1 MSDFKL
7 EFTLQQHTPMI
18 HFQSDQAGATL
29 RATEL
34 KPKLD
39 RFLIEYAFGN
49 DFEKYKSFLIG
60 YESITKLKKREPKK
74 SDFDDKLAFDYKVKI
89 SVDSNKIENIEK
101 RNPRT
106 GREIRNPLFFGN
118 MGDSDVHKKRFIL
131 SKKIVISFFSFNR
144 VLLDSI
150 NNNFEA
156 FLANTNF
163 GTRQSKGFGSFYI
176 ESKDFNSSL
185 VKATVYSFDSTPNQ
199 YQEDINLFYSF
210 LRSGTNVVNFRTK
223 KGRFYAKAL
232 SFMYAKEHNM
242 TWDKKAIKQKYFQRE
257 NCLNYNS
264 NNEYLIRD
272 LFGLSSEQ
280 RWMSYRANI
289 SKEHNEKDKNRK
301 IERFKSPITFKP
313 IIVHD
318 RVKVYFWADS
328 NIKAFLD
335 KEFVIKNNKRGDL
348 KLSTPPTFSF
358 EEFFKFAFGIDIS
371 SHIDNRYHYTNEYKK
386 LNRVFNQLRSQL

>member
-1 MSDFKL
+1 MSSFKV
-7 EFTLQQHTPMI
+7 EFTLKQHTPII
-18 HFQSDQAGATL
+18 HFQSEQSGATL

-34 KPKLD
+34 KPKFDKFLLD
-39 RFLIEYAFGN
+39 KVEGLP
-49 DFEKYKSFLIG
+49 YKENANG
-60 YESITKLKKREPKK
+60 HK
-74 SDFDDKLAFDYKVKI
+74 SLDYKVKI
-89 SVDSNKIENIEK
+89 EPNISKASDINQKES
-101 RNPRT
+101 
-106 GREIRNPLFFGN
+106 LFFGN
-118 MGDSDVHKKRFIL
+118 MGDGEDKKYKSYTKPF
-131 SKKIVISFFSFNR
+131 KIEFFSFNNKIR
-144 VLLDSI
+144 DAI
-150 NNNFEA
+150 GKHFEA

-176 ESKDFNSSL
+176 ETKDFNSSL
-185 VKATVYSFDSTPNQ
+185 VKATVYFFDSTPNQ

-210 LRSGTNVVNFRTK
+210 LRSGINVVNFRTK
-223 KGRFYAKAL
+223 ESRFYAKAL

-242 TWDKKAIKQKYFQRE
+242 TWDKKAIKQKYFQRDLKQQQNRYRQKE

-289 SKEHNEKDKNRK
+289 SKEHNEKNKNKK
-301 IERFKSPITFKP
+301 IERFKSPIIFKP
-313 IIVHD
+313 IIEHD

-348 KLSTPPTFSF
+348 KLSTPSTFSF
-358 EEFFKFAFGIDIS
+358 EEFFKFAFSIDIS
-371 SHIDNRYHYTNEYKK
+371 SHIDNQYHNTNEYQK